1 MSRHIDFLREKPL
14 KHMGKDKKQ
23 NESREQ
29 KDMENFYAECIH
41 RNWLRLFQII
51 DSNNGYHVVDIYQ
64 KFLISGMREKNKR
77 HPLHLSY
84 AVYEKRLI

>member
-1 MSRHIDFLREKPL
+1 
-14 KHMGKDKKQ
+14 
-23 NESREQ
+23 
-29 KDMENFYAECIH
+29 MENFYAECIH

-64 KFLISGMREKNKR
+64 KFLISGMQEKNKR

>member
-14 KHMGKDKKQ
+14 KQMGKDKKQ

-29 KDMENFYAECIH
+29 KDLYSECIH

-77 HPLHLSY
+77 HLLHLSY